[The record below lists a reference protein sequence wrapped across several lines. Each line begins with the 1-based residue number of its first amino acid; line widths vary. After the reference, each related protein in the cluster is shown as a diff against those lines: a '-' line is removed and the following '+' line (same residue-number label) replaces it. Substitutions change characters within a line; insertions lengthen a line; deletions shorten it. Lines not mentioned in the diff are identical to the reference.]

1 MDDFRDTAI
10 GLSIWYAF
18 LAGLIGLRLIV
29 LNDLEAP
36 TAFLAAANIALLF
49 AFGLIAKVRHLNDH
63 SLVRQAFWRSL
74 PERKRPG
81 SEPARRVARS
91 TLERTWLHFAKG
103 AAALAIVFCS
113 LAYVSHGTNASARA
127 HALNVATHETE

>member
-1 MDDFRDTAI
+1 MDDFRNTAI

-18 LAGLIGLRLIV
+18 LAVLIGLLLIV

-49 AFGLIAKVRHLNDH
+49 AFGLIVKVRHLTEH
-63 SLVRQAFWRSL
+63 SIVREAFWRTL
-74 PERKRPG
+74 PARNRPE

-91 TLERTWLHFAKG
+91 TLEQTWLHFAKG
-103 AAALAIVFCS
+103 AAALAVVLCA
-113 LAYVSHGTNASARA
+113 LAYVSHDTNASALA
-127 HALNVATHETE
+127 HTVSVPAQQAD